1 MSPEISDPLQ
11 AGVPLHGFHLIEASA
26 GTGKTHKITDL
37 FLRLLLREHWDAGK
51 ILAVT
56 FTDAATHE
64 LKNKIRERLRAAL
77 NHLDGKTETS
87 LEAVFSTLSEA
98 ERTEARPRLE
108 TALAAFDDAAIF
120 TIHSFCLKILSE
132 YPLETGTPFQMELMP
147 DASLLLRQTA
157 ADFWRREADT
167 ASPELLRHL
176 LEKHSNRNYHTGT
189 KENPDDIPAH
199 LVRFG
204 QVLLNRHF
212 PLLLPQEKSESAESF
227 ARKKAA
233 LHEAFET
240 LRTCW
245 PTTRPELAAIFF
257 GGVLNKRSYGEEQCA
272 RYLREMDT
280 WLAKGDPLQPFA
292 NLEKFCA
299 TLLHGK
305 ALKGKTLVLPPFC
318 ESYEHLLTLAQ
329 EAQKDLE
336 NMTLALHRRF
346 AGQLARELRRRG
358 NQLHFYTY
366 HDLLT
371 RLDEALVRN
380 GERLAALVRE
390 RFPVALI
397 DEFQDTDPV
406 QWRIFQNIY
415 LSPAAQSNRSLLFVI
430 GDPKQAIY
438 SFRGGDIFTYMKAAR
453 KARSRFTLDTNW
465 RSVAPLVE
473 GINHLFSQRE
483 NPFLFRE
490 IRFERIKAAA
500 NGPAEYLEIDGHP
513 VKQALKLWLDRAKN
527 GDAAMATAIRKLLEK
542 ARLRQADGSTTRLSP
557 QDIAVITRTNKKA
570 VDIQSLLGQRGIAA
584 VVHSSTSIFGT
595 VEARDLLRLLKG
607 LLEPARMWQILTLP
621 MFGLNW
627 EKCYGILNDMAQ
639 KESWMRRFGIWRE
652 TWQNQGIAIMAANLM
667 TQMAVRPRILAL
679 PCGER
684 QLTNILHCWEILH
697 QAERAHHLDANG
709 LANWFAR
716 QIEQIPEKEEYQLRL
731 ETDDLAVQIFTI
743 HKSKGLQF
751 PVVFVPDLGDSD
763 KKSESFPFFHDQKE
777 KPILWMGGK
786 ENDEYES
793 HIHREKAAENMRLL
807 YVALTRARYLCIA
820 SWNGKNGPLE
830 TLLSE
835 NASGETKG
843 QQSKKTKNEAPPC
856 GDEECDVQLE
866 TLRRR
871 LAPDIAV
878 ELLPE
883 ADELRYARENL
894 EKAPLNEPPALPETI
909 APSWQNS
916 SFTALTAQLPSPAPS
931 SSEEMSEESFP
942 RGKRAGDCLHRIF
955 EQAEFSAVSQEKLVR
970 NMLRHYR
977 FDEDVW
983 LEPVSA
989 MLRQALSCPLPVPE
1003 GEPFC
1008 LAQVPEQDRRQE
1020 LPFSFAVEHFS
1031 AEKLARV
1038 FAGISRWRVLADR
1051 LAALP
1056 RETWSGFMRGAID
1069 LVFRHHERFYLLD
1082 WKSNYLGN
1090 HMEDYRP
1097 EQLEKAMLRENYPLQ
1112 YYIYAL
1118 ALHRHLQNRLP
1129 GYDYHRHFGG
1139 VFYMFIRGIQPGE
1152 TGIFY
1157 DRPPL
1162 ESIKGMDA
1170 FPTCKD

>member
-56 FTDAATHE
+56 FTDAATNE
-64 LKNKIRERLRAAL
+64 LKSKIRERLRAAL

-87 LEAVFSTLSEA
+87 LEAVFSTLSETERA
-98 ERTEARPRLE
+98 EACPRLE
-108 TALAAFDDAAIF
+108 AALATFDDAAIF

-147 DASLLLRQTA
+147 DSSLLLRQTA
-157 ADFWRREADT
+157 ADFWRREADA

-176 LEKHSNRNYHTGT
+176 LRNYAEKGAFNG
-189 KENPDDIPAH
+189 KDAPNDFPAH

-212 PLLLPQEKSESAESF
+212 PLLLPQEKAGNAESF
-227 ARKKAA
+227 ARKKAS

-240 LRTCW
+240 LRACW
-245 PTTRPELAAIFF
+245 PTTRPELAAIFSS
-257 GGVLNKRSYGEEQCA
+257 GVLNKRSYGEEQCV
-272 RYLREMDT
+272 RSLREMDT
-280 WLAKGDPLQPFA
+280 WLAKCNPLQPFA

-299 TLLHGK
+299 SLLHEK
-305 ALKGKTLVLPPFC
+305 TLKGKTLVLPPFC
-318 ESYEHLLTLAQ
+318 ESCEQLLTLAQ

-336 NMTLALHRRF
+336 NAALALHRRF

-358 NQLHFYTY
+358 DQLHFYTY

-380 GERLAALVRE
+380 GEKLAALVRE

-406 QWRIFQNIY
+406 QWQIFQNIY
-415 LSPAAQSNRSLLFVI
+415 LSPAAQNNRSLLFVI

-473 GINHLFSQRE
+473 GINHLFSQKE
-483 NPFLFRE
+483 NPFLFKE

-500 NGPAEYLEIDGHP
+500 NGPAEYLESDGHP
-513 VKQALKLWLDRAKN
+513 VKQALTLWLDRTKN
-527 GDAAMATAIRKLLEK
+527 GDAAMATAIRRLLEK
-542 ARLRQADGSTTRLSP
+542 ARLRQADGSATRLSP

-570 VDIQSLLGQRGIAA
+570 MDIQSLLGQRGIAA
-584 VVHSSTSIFGT
+584 VVHSSTSIFDT

-607 LLEPARMWQILTLP
+607 LLEPARMRQILTLP
-621 MFGLNW
+621 LFGLNW
-627 EKCYGILNDMAQ
+627 EKCYELLNDMAQ
-639 KESWMRRFGIWRE
+639 KERWMRRFGIWRE
-652 TWQNQGIAIMAANLM
+652 IWQTQGIAVMAANLM

-697 QAERAHHLDANG
+697 QAERIHHLDANG
-709 LANWFAR
+709 LASWFAR

-763 KKSESFPFFHDQKE
+763 KKSESFPFFHDQEE
-777 KPILWMGGK
+777 KPVLWLGGK
-786 ENDEYES
+786 EKNEYES
-793 HIHREKAAENMRLL
+793 HIHREKTAENMRLL
-807 YVALTRARYLCIA
+807 YVALTRARYLCIT
-820 SWNGKNGPLE
+820 SWNGKSGPLE

-835 NASGETKG
+835 NAPGEETG
-843 QQSKKTKNEAPPC
+843 EQPQKTKNKKAKNETPPC
-856 GDEECDVQLE
+856 GDEENDEQLE

-883 ADELRYARENL
+883 ADNLPWAREDPGTVQL
-894 EKAPLNEPPALPETI
+894 STPPTLPEAITP
-909 APSWQNS
+909 AWQNS
-916 SFTALTAQLPSPAPS
+916 SFTALTAQLPSPVPNP
-931 SSEEMSEESFP
+931 SEEMSEESFP

-955 EQAEFSAVSQEKLVR
+955 EQANCSAVSQEKLVR
-970 NMLRHYR
+970 NILRHYR
-977 FDEDVW
+977 FDEELW
-983 LEPVSA
+983 LEPV
-989 MLRQALSCPLPVPE
+989 
-1003 GEPFC
+1003 
-1008 LAQVPEQDRRQE
+1008 
-1020 LPFSFAVEHFS
+1020 
-1031 AEKLARV
+1031 
-1038 FAGISRWRVLADR
+1038 
-1051 LAALP
+1051 
-1056 RETWSGFMRGAID
+1056 
-1069 LVFRHHERFYLLD
+1069 
-1082 WKSNYLGN
+1082 
-1090 HMEDYRP
+1090 
-1097 EQLEKAMLRENYPLQ
+1097 
-1112 YYIYAL
+1112 
-1118 ALHRHLQNRLP
+1118 
-1129 GYDYHRHFGG
+1129 
-1139 VFYMFIRGIQPGE
+1139 
-1152 TGIFY
+1152 
-1157 DRPPL
+1157 
-1162 ESIKGMDA
+1162 
-1170 FPTCKD
+1170 